1 MEKQQGTST
10 NIRLCMR
17 ETIMCDH
24 LFLGSNAFTRFE
36 HNLRLALLFQAVK
49 KVNKNSIK
57 DFSRKT
63 DNEKLLLMTTK
74 IPTLSSTLAVIAI
87 NNNKYLARISIS
99 NVKHDYYSIALI
111 EVITD
116 SAIFN

>member
-1 MEKQQGTST
+1 MEKQQETST

-36 HNLRLALLFQAVK
+36 HGIRLALLNQAVK
-49 KVNKNSIK
+49 HAKQYFINDYTNK
-57 DFSRKT
+57 T
-63 DNEKLLLMTTK
+63 EEEKLLLMTAK
-74 IPTLSSTLAVIAI
+74 IPTLSSTLAVIAV

-99 NVKHDYYSIALI
+99 NVKRDYYSIALI